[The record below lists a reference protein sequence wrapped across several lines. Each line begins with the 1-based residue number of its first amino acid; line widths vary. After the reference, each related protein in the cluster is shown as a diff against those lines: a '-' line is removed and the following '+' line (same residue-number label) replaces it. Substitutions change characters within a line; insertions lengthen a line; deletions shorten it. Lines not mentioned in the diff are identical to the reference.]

1 MDLTATVDYVG
12 VVVSS
17 TEVGSV
23 QSITV
28 RYKKY
33 GGFWGLSWLGGG
45 RDYFSVDSVD
55 VLSGESGRRYEIVYV
70 RTSVCVCVCVC
81 VRVCACVRACVSAC
95 VCACVRACVRAC
107 VCVCAVACRRTVADG
122 AKWQNGGVSW
132 NSVKSSQL

>member
-1 MDLTATVDYVG
+1 MFTYLLDLKGLLSFIREEDVDLTATVDYVG

-33 GGFWGLSWLGGG
+33 GGIWGLSWLGGS

-55 VLSGESGRRYEIVYV
+55 VLSGESGRRYEIVFV
-70 RTSVCVCVCVC
+70 RPSVCV
-81 VRVCACVRACVSAC
+81 
-95 VCACVRACVRAC
+95 CVRACVRAC
-107 VCVCAVACRRTVADG
+107 VRVYVCVSFR
-122 AKWQNGGVSW
+122 
-132 NSVKSSQL
+132 